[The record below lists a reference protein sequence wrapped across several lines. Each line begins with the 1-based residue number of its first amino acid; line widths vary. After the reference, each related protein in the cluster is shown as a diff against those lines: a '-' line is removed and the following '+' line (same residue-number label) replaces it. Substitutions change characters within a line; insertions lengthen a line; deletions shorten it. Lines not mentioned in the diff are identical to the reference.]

1 MAESLETRYPS
12 PMSRRILF
20 SLLLLFPILIFGLAA
35 CGSFSTPLPALD
47 GTEPVPDITLPT
59 PDGEM
64 LSLSDYRGQ
73 VVFLNF
79 WGTYCPPCVAEL
91 PELQEVYDELKDE
104 GFVIIGLN
112 AEEKPEKVKAF
123 VEENGI
129 TFPIIISDDAT
140 INPVYQLKHM
150 PTTWFIDQNGILRGK
165 IEGQMSKDMALKIA
179 HKLLEE

>member
-1 MAESLETRYPS
+1 M
-12 PMSRRILF
+12 RRVFFVIP
-20 SLLLLFPILIFGLAA
+20 LLLIAILALAA
-35 CGSFSTPLPALD
+35 CGSVATPLPALD

-91 PELQEVYDELKDE
+91 PELQEVYDELKDD

-150 PTTWFIDQNGILRGK
+150 PTTWFIDKNGILRGK